1 MTKIYIAIVGILVVV
16 GIVIYS
22 TMSYKDNQHQKH
34 EVSYRNEINHLKAD
48 KEVLVV
54 ERKETKAIKDFV
66 IKEKKIIKKSVE
78 TKTYTKKMMED
89 KNVEN
94 FDDSF

>member
-22 TMSYKDNQHQKH
+22 TMAYKDTQHQKH
-34 EVSYRNEINHLKAD
+34 EVSYRNEINTLKGEKNKLVID
-48 KEVLVV
+48 K
-54 ERKETKAIKDFV
+54 KETKAKKDFV
-66 IKEKKIIKKSVE
+66 VVKKKIVQQS
-78 TKTYTKKMMED
+78 TKAKIYTKKMMED
-89 KNVEN
+89 KNVED